1 MHLFM
6 KKSIFI
12 IVLAVV
18 FSMIMSASVY
28 AYTGKT
34 NYPNVN
40 FRAEATTD
48 SESMGK
54 LPEGTEVEVVSY
66 EDDWY
71 KVKYDGKTGYIYSQ
85 YLDADSS
92 AKSEE
97 NTEETKTE
105 EKKEESVE
113 EKKEENKEE
122 TKSEEGVEIQ
132 LYVLPLLNSTKLEVL
147 TSKSGIE
154 VLSEAGK
161 WSYVSTEKGNG
172 WVITSKIKDQNQ
184 EQEQK
189 QEPDTKVNE
198 IDPNDIEN
206 VTVPD
211 GEGNDSEAKNETSEA
226 KAEEYNGAYPV
237 TMYVNVKAVNI
248 RADASIDADRIE
260 TAELNTSYNVTGK
273 YGDWYEVDVSGKKG
287 FISSQFLSTK
297 KTDE

>member
-85 YLDADSS
+85 YLEADSS

-97 NTEETKTE
+97 NTEETNTE

-132 LYVLPLLNSTKLEVL
+132 LYVLPLLNSTKLDVL

-161 WSYVSTEKGNG
+161 WSYVKTEKGNG
-172 WVITSKIKDQNQ
+172 WVITSKIKDQEKNTI
-184 EQEQK
+184 
-189 QEPDTKVNE
+189 PDTKVNE
-198 IDPNDIEN
+198 IDPNDTEN

-211 GEGNDSEAKNETSEA
+211 GEGKDSEEAKNETSEA

-273 YGDWYEVDVSGKKG
+273 YGDWYEVEVNGKKG

-297 KTDE
+297 KSE